1 MSEHPSR
8 GLSVDRLQQLCSRWP
23 GVIHDIKW
31 GDNLVFSVGGK
42 MFAMTHAD
50 GREGGRL
57 AFKVAD
63 ERFLELTDLPGIVP
77 APYLA
82 RMRWVSVTEPRRFTT
97 AELEALV
104 LDAYTQIRAKLTR
117 KLQSALG
124 PLPTLEARKP

>member
-1 MSEHPSR
+1 MTDQPPR
-8 GLSVDRLQQLCSRWP
+8 GITVAQLQRLCSRWP
-23 GVIHDIKW
+23 GVTRDIKW

-63 ERFLELTDLPGIVP
+63 ERFLELTDLPGIIP

-82 RMRWVSVTEPRRFTT
+82 RMRWVSVTEPRRFAT
-97 AELEALV
+97 AELQALI
-104 LDAYTQIRAKLTR
+104 LDAYTLIRARLTK
-117 KLQSALG
+117 KLQSGLG
-124 PLPTLEARKP
+124 PLPVLKAGKP